1 MLAYFSVF
9 AIFHTSVLA
18 ARIWNNTGVGTI
30 IFEEAWTPPV
40 LASTVGKQT
49 PPVGQTSEQ
58 LAENL
63 LDVHNQRLAGMDANG
78 VDFMVLSC
86 TSPCIQGI
94 SDPVVA
100 AATAK
105 QANDELAATIANNTL
120 RFGGFAALAMHDPVE
135 AAKEL
140 KRTVEE
146 LGFLGAL
153 VNDYQQTNDSSMIK
167 FYDTAEFDPFW
178 QVVTDLDVPVYF
190 HPRSNIPLL
199 SNLEFGHSSFLRGSS
214 QEFAATLSTH
224 VMGLSTNG
232 VFDRF
237 PTLKIIVG
245 HMGERIP
252 SDFSR
257 INDQLARQVVNGM
270 PMQKKLSDYWRTNIF
285 ETTSGNFGTDLLKFH
300 IGQIGLDRILYS
312 VDYPF
317 VTIEQGTEFINT
329 LAETTG
335 LGEEDIVALKRGAA
349 IKLLKLDQ

>member
-1 MLAYFSVF
+1 MLRS
-9 AIFHTSVLA
+9 IF
-18 ARIWNNTGVGTI
+18 
-30 IFEEAWTPPV
+30 FP
-40 LASTVGKQT
+40 Q
-49 PPVGQTSEQ
+49 
-58 LAENL
+58 
-63 LDVHNQRLAGMDANG
+63 
-78 VDFMVLSC
+78 MVLSC
-86 TSPCIQGI
+86 TSPCTQGI
-94 SDPVVA
+94 SDQVVA
-100 AATAK
+100 AATAR
-105 QANDELAATIANNTL
+105 QANDELAATISNNTL

-135 AAKEL
+135 AAQEL

-153 VNDYQQTNDSSMIK
+153 VNDYQQTNDSCGWTLLRKNLTGLPSAMIK
-167 FYDTAEFDPFW
+167 FFDTAEFDPFW

-199 SNLEFGHSSFLRGSS
+199 SNLEFGHSSFFVDRRRSS
-214 QEFAATLSTH
+214 PPRCRLTSWASALMESSSECASVEVQDKSRNNDN
-224 VMGLSTNG
+224 S
-232 VFDRF
+232 RF

-285 ETTSGNFGTDLLKFH
+285 ETTSGNFGTNLLRFH

-329 LAETTG
+329 LAETTS
-335 LGEEDIVALKRGAA
+335 LSEEDIVALKRGTA